1 MIVGDSRAD
10 PKEAAALAHK
20 FTSDGRIVAEIGDF
34 SSTACLAAQ
43 PIYDR
48 AGMVQLS
55 PTASHPDFAPGTP
68 WSFGI
73 VGTQAGKGPF
83 MTRYAVQKRGKKQL
97 RALHSNNSRAI

>member
-55 PTASHPDFAPGTP
+55 PTASHPDFAPGSP
-68 WSFGI
+68 WSFAI
-73 VGTQAGKGPF
+73 LGTQPAERPF
-83 MTRYAVQKRGKKQL
+83 MNPYPPPTPATNRIPSL
-97 RALHSNNSRAI
+97 PITN